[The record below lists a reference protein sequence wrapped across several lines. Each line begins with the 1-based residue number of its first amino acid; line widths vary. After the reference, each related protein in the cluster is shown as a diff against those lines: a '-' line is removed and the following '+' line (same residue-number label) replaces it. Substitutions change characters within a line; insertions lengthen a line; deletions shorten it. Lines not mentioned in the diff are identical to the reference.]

1 MRLRYAPSHG
11 AGGMSMGQKS
21 GERPKFDADAKTE
34 SIAPADE
41 HGSFN
46 TIVGEAIRHARQE
59 RGWTQAYLAE
69 MARLSP
75 NYIARLERGELGP
88 SLFVANRIVEALGID
103 LASLVG
109 PTPSTA
115 AMSRKTAKRRAA
127 F

>member
-1 MRLRYAPSHG
+1 
-11 AGGMSMGQKS
+11 MGQKS
-21 GERPKFDADAKTE
+21 GERPKFETE
-34 SIAPADE
+34 ARATDSIAPADE

-88 SLFVANRIVEALGID
+88 SLFVANRIVDALGID

-115 AMSRKTAKRRAA
+115 MTRKTAKRRAA